1 MNKMSCGAVVFI
13 FVLMAASCKSA
24 PAAVDESQ
32 DSGDRGS
39 EIELLEIY
47 GNYDG
52 IPIDG
57 ITLDGA
63 VEHTVKYGDTLTKIA
78 RVYYGEGGGYYFPLI
93 IFASRTVIVDP
104 DKILPGQI
112 LIIPDLQRNLDN
124 PIARLQIKS
133 MLLDIAFVYDGK
145 ADATRGSL
153 KARNLKDRDGL
164 IALSRAL

>member
-1 MNKMSCGAVVFI
+1 MF
-13 FVLMAASCKSA
+13 MAASCKST
-24 PAAVDESQ
+24 PAADNESQ
-32 DSGDRGS
+32 DSEDRGS
-39 EIELLEIY
+39 EVELLAIY

-52 IPIDG
+52 IPLDG

-78 RVYYGEGGGYYFPLI
+78 RERYGEDGGYYFPLI

-112 LIIPDLQRNLDN
+112 LTIPDLQKNLDN

-145 ADATRGSL
+145 ADETRGAL
-153 KARNLKDRDGL
+153 RARNQKDRNGL
-164 IALSRAL
+164 IDLSRSL